1 MAIAIPEIGAIQ
13 YSQCAVHP
21 PPANAGWCSARGWRI
36 RPSAARRERAGDHR
50 RA

>member
-21 PPANAGWCSARGWRI
+21 PPANAG
-36 RPSAARRERAGDHR
+36 
-50 RA
+50 